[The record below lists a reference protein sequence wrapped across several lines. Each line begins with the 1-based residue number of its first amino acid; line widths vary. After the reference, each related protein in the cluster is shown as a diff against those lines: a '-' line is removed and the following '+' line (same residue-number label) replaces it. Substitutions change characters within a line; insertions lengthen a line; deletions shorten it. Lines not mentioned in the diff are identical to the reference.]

1 VCLCFQ
7 YSEYGQCVGVRIP
20 FICGGYYLPC
30 KDTYIYT
37 YLRTLHHV
45 FIAVC
50 TQQSLLVMIG
60 IADDEALELLSLFSA
75 RTNLPSEVSCVF
87 VYFHMHMRLLC
98 VLNTAL

>member
-1 VCLCFQ
+1 
-7 YSEYGQCVGVRIP
+7 
-20 FICGGYYLPC
+20 
-30 KDTYIYT
+30 
-37 YLRTLHHV
+37 
-45 FIAVC
+45 
-50 TQQSLLVMIG
+50 MIG